1 MREGKKPLVLG
12 TVVTAAGATLRGMD
26 MKKHGMTKRD
36 TKVAIGAGL
45 VGLGLAHIILG
56 SIDLFQD

>member
-1 MREGKKPLVLG
+1 MREGIKPLILG

-36 TKVAIGAGL
+36 AKVSLGAGL
-45 VGLGLAHIILG
+45 VGLGLAHMILG
-56 SIDLFQD
+56 SIDLFED

>member
-1 MREGKKPLVLG
+1 MRQGIIPVALG
-12 TVVTAAGATLRGMD
+12 TVVTATGATLRCLD

-36 TKVAIGAGL
+36 TKVALGAGL

-56 SIDLFQD
+56 SIDLIKD

>member
-1 MREGKKPLVLG
+1 MREGLIPVVLG
-12 TVVTAAGATLRGMD
+12 TVVTAAGATLRGTD

-45 VGLGLAHIILG
+45 LGLGLAHIILG
-56 SIDLFQD
+56 SIDLVKD

>member
-1 MREGKKPLVLG
+1 MREGLIPVILG
-12 TVVTAAGATLRGMD
+12 TVVTASGATIRGVD

-45 VGLGLAHIILG
+45 LGLGLAHIILG
-56 SIDLFQD
+56 SIDLVQD

>member
-1 MREGKKPLVLG
+1 VREGIKPLILG

-45 VGLGLAHIILG
+45 LGLGLAHIILG
-56 SIDLFQD
+56 SIDLVQD